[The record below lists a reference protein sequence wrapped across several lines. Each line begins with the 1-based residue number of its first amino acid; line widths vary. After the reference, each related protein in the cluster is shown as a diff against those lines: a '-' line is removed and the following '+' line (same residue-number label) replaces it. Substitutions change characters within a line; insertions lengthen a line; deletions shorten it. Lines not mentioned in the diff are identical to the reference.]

1 MAFVV
6 VGGRGGGRK
15 SAVVEE
21 WTIRH
26 VLDGQSQHE
35 E

>member
-6 VGGRGGGRK
+6 VGGGDGRK
-15 SAVVEE
+15 RAVVEE
-21 WTIRH
+21 WTVRH

-35 E
+35 V